1 MSNRKIV
8 QFEIDRDANAVI
20 ALADGRLW
28 VLGREADAW
37 FALPEIP
44 GDEAD
49 PLPAPKASAVEI
61 VETKMAG
68 CDLGQPDP
76 TDTAILWTNGAP
88 IVLGKNESQR
98 DVRLNPSPR
107 YTITAEGQI
116 PAEMIGKQDEIY
128 LLGLPGCDGFQVF
141 ARLAN
146 RWLCVGAD
154 WPVRWIRDLSMKAG
168 QPLESGR
175 DGKPITDDYE
185 EWCGMRWK
193 RLDKDG
199 RFAFSITVPWDGI
212 GRSFLQI
219 GEMNPPRK
227 DTKLPIGVRFDRIE
241 VRG

>member
-28 VLGREADAW
+28 VLGRDADAW

-44 GDEAD
+44 GDEAE
-49 PLPAPKASAVEI
+49 PLPAPQPPVVDPPAPEPTDSAVS
-61 VETKMAG
+61 
-68 CDLGQPDP
+68 
-76 TDTAILWTNGAP
+76 WTNGAP
-88 IVLGKNESQR
+88 IVLGENESQR

-107 YTITAEGQI
+107 YTIVAEGQI
-116 PAEMIGKQDEIY
+116 PAEMIGKKEEIY

-154 WPVRWIRDLSMKAG
+154 WPVRWIRDLSLKAG
-168 QPLESGR
+168 QPLESGS
-175 DGKPITDDYE
+175 DGKPITDDHE
-185 EWCGMRWK
+185 GWCGMRWQ
-193 RLDKDG
+193 RLGKDG
-199 RFAFSITVPWDGI
+199 HFAFSITVPWDGI
-212 GRSFLQI
+212 GRSVLQI
-219 GEMNPPRK
+219 GEMNPP
-227 DTKLPIGVRFDRIE
+227 DPNTKLPIGVRFDRIE